1 MKIKV
6 GSSYQSNI
14 NGSFLTEGVP
24 LPEVWEIVVQ
34 LEPDLFIGRCVKPD
48 KEILYREFHADG
60 TNGYTRDAKV
70 HRHLL
75 PNKVKKESWGW
86 KLRGTSSPCVYLCSD
101 EATADSIVGGN
112 PRLEKA
118 ESIWYEDEE

>member
-75 PNKVKKESWGW
+75 PNKVKKGSWGW
-86 KLRGTSSPCVYLCSD
+86 KPKRTLSCVYFCSD
-101 EATADSIVGGN
+101 EATADRIVAGD
-112 PRLEKA
+112 PSLEKV

>member
-14 NGSFLTEGVP
+14 NNSSFLTGGVP
-24 LPEVWEIVVQ
+24 LPEVWEIVAQ

-75 PNKVKKESWGW
+75 PNRVKKERWGYMFPARSYTIVTQGSR
-86 KLRGTSSPCVYLCSD
+86 KVAE
-101 EATADSIVGGN
+101 EAASAYADAV
-112 PRLEKA
+112 LVK
-118 ESIWYEDEE
+118 SIWYEDEE